1 MTFSLQKKHTL
12 RPQKSKALATFFTA
26 LLVAAAI
33 FVPYMIMDNGYFM
46 FYGDFNVQQIPFYQ
60 HAHELIR
67 SGNIGWD
74 FGTDLGTNFIGA
86 YTFYLLGSP
95 FFWLTLPFPN
105 SFVPYLMGPLLIL
118 KFACC
123 ALTAYLYISRFTRKN
138 ETALLGALLYAFSGF
153 SVYNIFFNHFHEALV
168 VFPLLLLSIELLI
181 TENRR
186 GVFALMVCVC
196 AVTNYFFFFGM
207 VVFAVIYW
215 FVRMLSG
222 AIKMS
227 PARFF
232 VLLFEA
238 VLGLLMSAFILLPA
252 AMAIMGNSRLSE
264 IMIGWGAWLY
274 GKEQIYANVIQCF
287 FFPPDLPARP
297 VFFPGADVKW
307 SSLGGWMPIFSLVG
321 VFAYIMAKKGNWLKR
336 IIIVLSFMALVPI
349 LNSSF
354 YMFNNAYYARWYYML
369 VLMMSLATCIAIED
383 TSVDWTGGFK
393 WVTGITLAFT
403 AVIGF
408 MPQSLDEDGKVKEWG
423 LYVQDGDNVYRDRFF
438 LSCAIA
444 VISLLI
450 LRVLLIH
457 RKKNLKFFLRGAIAC
472 VCIMSVIYASLF
484 VGLGKTHSYNVD
496 KVMIPLVED
505 EIKLQGESEDFR
517 TDAYEC
523 VDNTGMYLNYS
534 CINAFHSIVPASVT
548 EFYEFIG
555 EERGVAS
562 RPTTASHAA
571 RSLLSVRYL
580 FDLQD
585 SKNFEADGT
594 MQMPGFSYYDTQNGY
609 DIYENDNYIPYGF
622 TYDYYITAEECAYY
636 GAENADDMMLKAIV
650 LSAEQIEKY
659 GDILSPLSRDY
670 AFDGPA
676 EDGKEIIYFDDYTL
690 SDDCAARRDT
700 AAYDFSVDGSTFTA
714 KISLEKDNLVF
725 FSVPFDEG
733 WTAYLNGEKTDIE
746 KVNIGFMAVKAA
758 AGDNEIKF
766 VYETPG
772 LKMGVMITAACIII
786 FIIYLLIAV
795 RFASRHLSADSFPE
809 GDALLARWREEET
822 GETVAAFFCE
832 LQIEDEGLEEAVEEP
847 IMPPK
852 PHFEGG
858 FTVNPDAFSQKDIDK
873 EENRE

>member
-1 MTFSLQKKHTL
+1 MTFTAQKKHSL
-12 RPQKSKALATFFTA
+12 RPQKSKAAGTFLTA
-26 LLVAAAI
+26 LIVAAAI
-33 FVPYMIMDNGYFM
+33 FVPFMVKDSGYFM

-60 HAHELIR
+60 RAHELIR
-67 SGNIGWD
+67 AGNIGWD
-74 FGTDLGTNFIGA
+74 FGTDLGANFIGS

-123 ALTAYLYISRFTRKN
+123 ALTAYFYISRFTRKN
-138 ETALLGALLYAFSGF
+138 ETAQLGALLYAFSGF

-186 GVFALMVCVC
+186 GVFALMVCIC

-215 FVRMLSG
+215 FIRMLSG
-222 AIKMS
+222 TIKMS

-232 VLLFEA
+232 TLLFEA

-264 IMIGWGAWLY
+264 IMVGWSAWLY

-321 VFAYIMAKKGNWLKR
+321 VLAWATAKKGSWLKR

-354 YMFNNAYYARWYYML
+354 YMFNSAYYARWYYML
-369 VLMMSLATCIAIED
+369 VLMMSLATCMAIED
-383 TSVDWTGGFK
+383 KEADWSRGFR
-393 WVTGITLAFT
+393 WVLGITLAFT
-403 AVIGF
+403 AVVGF
-408 MPQSLDEDGKVKEWG
+408 MPHSIDEDGKVADWG

-444 VISLLI
+444 IISLLI
-450 LRVLLIH
+450 LRVLMIH
-457 RKKNLKFFLRGAIAC
+457 LRKNLKFFLRASIVC

-496 KVMIPLVED
+496 KVMIPLAEC
-505 EIKLQGESEDFR
+505 EMKLEGTPEDFR

-523 VDNTGMYLNYS
+523 VDNTGMYLNFS
-534 CINAFHSIVPASVT
+534 CINAFHSIVPTSVT

-562 RPTTASHAA
+562 RPTTASYAA

-585 SKNFEADGT
+585 SKNFEEDGT
-594 MQMPGFSYYDTQNGY
+594 TKMPGFSYYDTQNGY

-622 TYDYYITAEECAYY
+622 TYDYYITAEECAHY
-636 GAENADDMMLKAIV
+636 GEENADDMMLKAIT

-659 GDILSPLSRDY
+659 GNLLAPLSRDY
-670 AFDGPA
+670 SFDGNHEEGNA
-676 EDGKEIIYFDDYTL
+676 IFFDNYTL
-690 SDDCAARRDT
+690 AQDSADRKAT
-700 AAYDFSVDGSTFTA
+700 AAYDFSVNGSTFTA
-714 KISLEKDNLVF
+714 KINLSKDNLVF
-725 FSVPFDEG
+725 FSIPYDEG
-733 WTAYLNGEKTDIE
+733 WTAYVNGQKAEIE

-772 LKMGVMITAACIII
+772 LKIGVMITAVCLGI
-786 FIIYLLIAV
+786 FLIYLLIAV
-795 RFASRHLSADSFPE
+795 RFSKNHLRADAFPE
-809 GDALLARWREEET
+809 GDMLLLKWREDET
-822 GETVAAFFCE
+822 AE
-832 LQIEDEGLEEAVEEP
+832 LVTELLPIEDEEDLEEEP
-847 IMPPK
+847 LQQTETPPVSRI
-852 PHFEGG
+852 EGG
-858 FTVNPDAFSQKDIDK
+858 FQVNFDAFSEK
-873 EENRE
+873 EVDNGEEK